1 MLLPDDKVAVNDKLR
16 FVSLNEKEVNLHI
29 PARAF
34 VKAIGD
40 PFQAK
45 FLAERYLKDFIG
57 LYSNIV
63 SYPIRV
69 VRDDGGSEIPSEFFP
84 AETEYLSQMSPSQ
97 RLVVKPLRSKRDL
110 NRSLR
115 FTAKLMNLLDLHDG
129 TKSYLRIA
137 IDYLLSSRTS
147 ERDEDSLINCMIAIE
162 ALFGGRD
169 ELKYR
174 ISHRVASLLGK
185 NDGSREEI
193 FTTMKKL
200 YDKRSDIVH
209 GRKTELTLGDVR
221 AGQSYLSDA
230 IDYFLALSQKYSREN
245 IHLTLDKAVINN
257 KKREEFQKECD
268 ELVQKTMEN
277 VD

>member
-1 MLLPDDKVAVNDKLR
+1 MLLPDDKVAVNDRLR
-16 FVSLNEKEVNLHI
+16 FVSLNEKEENLHI

-34 VKAIGD
+34 VKVMGD

-45 FLAERYLKDFIG
+45 ILAERYLKDFIG

-63 SYPIRV
+63 GCPIRV
-69 VRDDGGSEIPSEFFP
+69 VRDDGGSELPSKFVP
-84 AETEYLSQMSPSQ
+84 AETEYLSSMSPSIK
-97 RLVVKPLRSKRDL
+97 VTIKPLRPKEEL

-115 FTAKLMNLLDLHDG
+115 FTAKLMNLLDLDNR
-129 TKSYLRIA
+129 TKSYLRVA
-137 IDYLLSSRTS
+137 IDYLLNSKTT
-147 ERDEDSLINCMIAIE
+147 ERNEDRLINCMIAIE
-162 ALFGGRD
+162 ALFGGRN

-209 GRKTELTLGDVR
+209 GRKTELTEGDVR

-230 IDYFLALSQKYSREN
+230 IDCFLALSQKHSREY
-245 IHLTLDKAVINN
+245 IHQTLDNAVINN

-268 ELVQKTMEN
+268 KLVQKAMED